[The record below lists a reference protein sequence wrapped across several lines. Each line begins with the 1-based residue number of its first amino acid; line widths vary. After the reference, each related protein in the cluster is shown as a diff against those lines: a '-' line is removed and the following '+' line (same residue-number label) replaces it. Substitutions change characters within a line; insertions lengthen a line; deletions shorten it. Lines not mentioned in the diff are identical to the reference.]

1 VSEPRPSAAAAGPAS
16 EASPEASPIANPQ
29 LAAVLAWLVPG
40 AGHVYLGRRAR
51 GAAYLL
57 LVAAS
62 LVIGYRLHGRLWTPS
77 PGEPLSV
84 LATIGSMGMG
94 AAYFVLRYA
103 LGYTGDILSPGFE
116 YGSAFVLTAGLMN
129 LLLVLDAWDIA
140 RGKKE

>member
-1 VSEPRPSAAAAGPAS
+1 MSEPRSNAGAAGSAA
-16 EASPEASPIANPQ
+16 EEPEAMPIANPQ

-62 LVIGYRLHGRLWTPS
+62 LVIGCALRGRLWSPT
-77 PGEPLSV
+77 PGEPLSM
-84 LATIGSMGMG
+84 LATLGSMGMG

-103 LGYTGDILSPGFE
+103 MGYSGDILSPGFE

>member
-1 VSEPRPSAAAAGPAS
+1 VSEPRSNAGTAAPSAQES
-16 EASPEASPIANPQ
+16 EAVPIANPQ

-40 AGHVYLGRRAR
+40 AGHVYLGRRSR

-57 LVAAS
+57 LVATS
-62 LVIGYRLHGRLWTPS
+62 LLIGYSLHGRLWTPS
-77 PGEPLSV
+77 PGEPLSM
-84 LATIGSMGMG
+84 LATLGSMGMG

-103 LGYTGDILSPGFE
+103 MGYTGDILSPGFE